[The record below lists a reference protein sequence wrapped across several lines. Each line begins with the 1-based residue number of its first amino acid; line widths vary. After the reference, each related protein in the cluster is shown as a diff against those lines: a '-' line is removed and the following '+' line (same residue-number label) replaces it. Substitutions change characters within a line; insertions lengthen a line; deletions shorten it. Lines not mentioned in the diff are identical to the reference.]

1 MRTHPRASYAMLPSA
16 LTTSALLLATALA
29 AHAGSVTGVIVD
41 DLRDPV
47 AGAQVHLEQVGGESG
62 PWTAVTGPDGR
73 FSVSDPLLF
82 GNIRVT
88 PTKPGI
94 QFTPAVRDLFFD
106 LTGSADFAVDV
117 PLYPVVGWRGWF
129 NFIERTADLGSLD
142 NRNRTVL
149 FGPGPADQ
157 TIISDSGDG
166 FGQRAFASGWQG
178 GAGTKSWRF
187 EFSTLHR
194 SRLKFSCR
202 LMGTDNFVSF
212 AGPRDFQ
219 LQYSLDGIGWTN
231 VAGGAMRAGRGN
243 GNFNSFS
250 RIILPPVLDNQ
261 PSVRLRLLMASN
273 TAVTG
278 GIVTDGQSHLDDVLV
293 EGVILDAPL
302 RIQARGNQITITAES
317 GTEPNLEFSTDL
329 RDWKPVGP
337 MEETQPGEY
346 VLRESARVDP
356 ALFVRRRP

>member
-1 MRTHPRASYAMLPSA
+1 MRTHPRTSYAMLPSA
-16 LTTSALLLATALA
+16 LTTSALLLATVLA
-29 AHAGSVTGVIVD
+29 ARAGSVTGVILD
-41 DLRDPV
+41 DLREPV
-47 AGAQVHLEQVGGESG
+47 PEVQVLLEQIGGESG
-62 PWTAVTGPDGR
+62 PWSTVTGPDGR
-73 FSVSDPLLF
+73 FSASDPLLF

-106 LTGSADFAVDV
+106 FTGTADFAIDV
-117 PLYPVVGWRGWF
+117 KLFPVVGWSGWF
-129 NFIERTADLGSLD
+129 NFIERTADVGSAA
-142 NRNRTVL
+142 NRHRSVL
-149 FGPGPADQ
+149 FGPGPSDE
-157 TIISDSGDG
+157 TFVSDSGDG
-166 FGQRAFASGWQG
+166 FGQRAFASGWRDG
-178 GAGTKSWRF
+178 SGTRSWRF
-187 EFSTLHR
+187 SFSSLHR

-261 PSVRLRLLMASN
+261 PSVQLRLLMTSN

-278 GIVTDGQSHLDDVLV
+278 GIVTDGQSHIDDILV
-293 EGVILDAPL
+293 EGVIVDAPL
-302 RIQARGNQITITAES
+302 RISARGNQVIVTADA
-317 GTEPNLEFSTDL
+317 GTAPSLEYSTDL
-329 RDWKPVGP
+329 RVWKPVGP
-337 MEETQPGEY
+337 LDETQPGEY
-346 VLRESARVDP
+346 ELRESARVDP
-356 ALFVRRRP
+356 ILFVRVRP

>member
-1 MRTHPRASYAMLPSA
+1 MTASDKPLR
-16 LTTSALLLATALA
+16 LA
-29 AHAGSVTGVIVD
+29 ASTLAPWAIATILSVQAGTLTGVILD
-41 DLRDPV
+41 DLRAPV
-47 AGAQVHLEQVGGESG
+47 SGVQVHLEQVGGESG
-62 PWTAVTGPDGR
+62 PWTTVTGPDGR
-73 FSVSDPLLF
+73 FAVSDPLLF

-106 LTGSADFAVDV
+106 FTGTADFAVDV
-117 PLYPVVGWRGWF
+117 TLHPVVGWRGWF

-142 NRNRTVL
+142 NRNRSVL

-157 TIISDSGDG
+157 TIISDAGDG

-231 VAGGAMRAGRGN
+231 VTGGSLKAGRGN

-250 RIILPPVLDNQ
+250 RIILPPAVDNQ
-261 PSVRLRLLMASN
+261 PSVQLRLLMASN

-278 GIVTDGQSHLDDVLV
+278 GVVTDGQSHLDDVLV

-302 RIQARGNQITITAES
+302 RIQARGSQITITAEA

-329 RDWKPVGP
+329 RVWKPVGAL
-337 MEETQPGEY
+337 EETQPGEY